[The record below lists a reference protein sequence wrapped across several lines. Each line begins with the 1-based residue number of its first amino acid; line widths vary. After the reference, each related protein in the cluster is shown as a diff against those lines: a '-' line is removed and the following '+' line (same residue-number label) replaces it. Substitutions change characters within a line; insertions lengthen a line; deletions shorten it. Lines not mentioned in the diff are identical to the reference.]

1 MKQLSLLL
9 LTLLLCGLVA
19 CGDRAASPK
28 KNAADSTANAQDSL
42 DPQALLAGLAGQI
55 AQNPNNYALL
65 NKRSELY
72 YRLDSV
78 GAALRDIEASLKI
91 NDSVPETYYLK
102 GFYSLN
108 NADTATALKAL
119 SYALQLGTPDP
130 EVSYQLA
137 QVYIVQ
143 NKLTEAKKAID
154 LTLQLDSSSAQ
165 YIFSKGFINEKEKK
179 YAAAV
184 LLYEKAIKKDSTF
197 DKAYLQLH
205 HIYQGP
211 LHSEVYA
218 TKWLDKLLIIRPN
231 HPLGNFYKAND
242 LLMPSLRKKNLV
254 KKEDF
259 NRSMRVVIS
268 FYNTALQ
275 FDPKLAQ
282 AYYERGYCY
291 HEMDEHDAAMRDFEK
306 TLTLNP
312 KHAPAHFMIGSYY
325 EHYKDKANALE
336 HYKKALALSP
346 NFKEAAI
353 AIQELSKAD

>member
-1 MKQLSLLL
+1 MKRLSFLLI
-9 LTLLLCGLVA
+9 TLLLSGLVA
-19 CGDRAASPK
+19 CGDRTASSK
-28 KNAADSTANAQDSL
+28 KTTADSTANAKDSL
-42 DPQALLAGLAGQI
+42 SPEVLLAALAGQI

-78 GAALRDIEASLKI
+78 TAALRDIEASLKI

-119 SYALQLGTPDP
+119 TYALQLGTPDP
-130 EVSYQLA
+130 EVSYQLG
-137 QVYIVQ
+137 QVYIAQ
-143 NKLTEAKKAID
+143 NKLNEANKAID
-154 LTLQLDSSSAQ
+154 LTLKLDSATAQ
-165 YIFSKGFINEKEKK
+165 YIFAKGFIYEKEKK
-179 YAAAV
+179 YSAAV
-184 LLYEKAIKKDSTF
+184 LMYEKALKKDSTF

-211 LHSEVYA
+211 LHSESYA
-218 TKWLDKLLIIRPN
+218 TKWLDKLLILRPN

-242 LLMPSLRKKNLV
+242 LLMPALRKKNLV

-291 HEMDEHDAAMRDFEK
+291 HEMDENDAAMRDFEQ
-306 TLTLNP
+306 TLALNP
-312 KHAPAHFMIGSYY
+312 QHAPAHFMMGSYY
-325 EHYKDKANALE
+325 EHYKDKATALE

-353 AIQELSKAD
+353 AIQELSKAE